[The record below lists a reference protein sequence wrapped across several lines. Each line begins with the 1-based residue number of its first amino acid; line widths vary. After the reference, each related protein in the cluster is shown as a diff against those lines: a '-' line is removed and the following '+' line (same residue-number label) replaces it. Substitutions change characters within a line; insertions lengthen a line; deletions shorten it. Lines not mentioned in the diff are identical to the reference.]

1 LKKQPYLSRSAETDL
16 IEIWVYVAEDSVEA
30 ADRLIAK
37 IQRQC
42 QVLADAPG
50 AGRRRDDVLPGIRS
64 FPVGRYVLF
73 FREADEGIEIA
84 RVLSGYRD
92 LRRILRL

>member
-37 IQRQC
+37 IRRQC
-42 QVLADAPG
+42 QVLADTAT
-50 AGRRRDDVLPGIRS
+50 
-64 FPVGRYVLF
+64 
-73 FREADEGIEIA
+73 
-84 RVLSGYRD
+84 SGGSSDAELESQVASTWRHFSCGE
-92 LRRILRL
+92 LT

>member
-1 LKKQPYLSRSAETDL
+1 LKKRPYLSRSAETDL

-37 IQRQC
+37 IQRQG

-50 AGRRRDDVLPGIRS
+50 TGRRRDDVLPGIRS

-73 FREADEGIEIA
+73 YREADEGIEVA

-92 LRRILRL
+92 LRRILRR

>member
-1 LKKQPYLSRSAETDL
+1 LKKQAYLSRSAETDL
-16 IEIWVYVAEDSVEA
+16 IEIWVYVAEGSVEA

-42 QVLADAPG
+42 QVLAEAPR
-50 AGRRRDDVLPGIRS
+50 AGRRRDDVLPGTRS

-73 FREADEGIEIA
+73 YREADEGIEVA

-92 LRRILRL
+92 VRRILRR

>member
-1 LKKQPYLSRSAETDL
+1 LRKQAYLSRSAETDL
-16 IEIWVYVAEDSVEA
+16 IEIWVYVAKDSVDA

-73 FREADEGIEIA
+73 YRQADDGIEVA

-92 LRRILRL
+92 LRRIFRR

>member
-1 LKKQPYLSRSAETDL
+1 LKKQAYLSRSAATDL
-16 IEIWVYVAEDSVEA
+16 IETWVYVAEDRVEA

-42 QVLADAPG
+42 QVLAEAPE

-73 FREADEGIEIA
+73 YREADEGIEVA

-92 LRRILRL
+92 RRRILRR

>member
-1 LKKQPYLSRSAETDL
+1 MRKQAYLSRSAETDL
-16 IEIWVYVAEDSVEA
+16 IEIWVYVAKDSVDA

-73 FREADEGIEIA
+73 YRQADDGIEVA

-92 LRRILRL
+92 LRRIFRR

>member
-1 LKKQPYLSRSAETDL
+1 MTKQAYLSRSAETDL
-16 IEIWVYVAEDSVEA
+16 IEIWVYVAENSVEA

-37 IQRQC
+37 IRRQC

-64 FPVGRYVLF
+64 FPLGQYVLSY
-73 FREADEGIEIA
+73 READEGIEVA

-92 LRRILRL
+92 LRRMLRR